1 MKVELLQEKVN
12 EILAYLRKV
21 PYADS
26 TVRYY
31 GFCYQNLLQYL
42 ATDECDSFGSH
53 LAAKFS
59 ADQMERVKSGEI
71 TQVYALIMR
80 KAAFVLADYV
90 QTGQINCS
98 RRRYNERILS
108 KNYAVLLQE
117 FESSLKPILAP
128 GSVKNIVQL
137 IRQFLFFLED
147 NDCYEI
153 TAISHEHIRE
163 FIILEAPKH
172 KGNIVNLTWPVKKF
186 FTYLSEHE
194 LVSIKVDALLA
205 NPAPAHK
212 KVLPCLERDEVSEL
226 FESAGVD
233 TPLAKRDTAIMML
246 SLDMGLRGIDIIN
259 LLLSD
264 IDWRKNELRIVQDK
278 TDTALV
284 LPLMPEAG
292 NAVADYIL
300 NYRPKSDDPHVFLRT
315 RRPYTSLRSGGAN
328 IIRRYQ
334 KACGF
339 EHHAGDGKTFHALR
353 RTAGTNLIRSGAPLT
368 TVSQIL
374 GHTNLDSTKRYLS
387 FHDEMLSE
395 CCMDMSGLLTQKEG
409 LI

>member
-1 MKVELLQEKVN
+1 MQVELLQKKVN
-12 EILAYLRKV
+12 EILDYLRKV
-21 PYADS
+21 PYADA

-42 ATDECDSFGSH
+42 VTDECDSFDSH

-59 ADQMERVKSGEI
+59 ADQMARVESGDI
-71 TQVYALIMR
+71 TQVYSLTMR

-90 QTGQINCS
+90 QTGQINW
-98 RRRYNERILS
+98 RRRHYNERILS
-108 KNYAVLLQE
+108 ENYAVLLKE
-117 FESSLKPILAP
+117 FESSLEPVLAM
-128 GSVKNIVQL
+128 GSVENIVQL
-137 IRQFLFFLED
+137 IRRFLFYLED
-147 NDCYEI
+147 RSCYEI
-153 TAISHEHIRE
+153 TAVSHENIRD
-163 FIILEAPKH
+163 FIMLEAPKH
-172 KGNIVNLTWPVKKF
+172 QGNVVNLTWPVKKF
-186 FTYLSEHE
+186 FAYLSEHGII
-194 LVSIKVDALLA
+194 SIKADALLV
-205 NPAPAHK
+205 NPAPVHK
-212 KVLPCLERDEVSEL
+212 KVLTCLEMDEVNKV

-233 TPLAKRDTAIMML
+233 TPLAKRDTAIMKL
-246 SLDMGLRGIDIIN
+246 SLVMGLRGIDIIN

-300 NYRPKSDDPHVFLRT
+300 NYRPKSNDPHIFLRT
-315 RRPYTSLRSGGAN
+315 RRPYTGLQSGGAN

-334 KACGF
+334 KASGV
-339 EHHAGDGKTFHALR
+339 EHHAGDGKSFHALR

-387 FHDEMLSE
+387 LHDEMLSE
-395 CCMDMSGLLTQKEG
+395 CCMDMTDLLTRKEG
-409 LI
+409 LA